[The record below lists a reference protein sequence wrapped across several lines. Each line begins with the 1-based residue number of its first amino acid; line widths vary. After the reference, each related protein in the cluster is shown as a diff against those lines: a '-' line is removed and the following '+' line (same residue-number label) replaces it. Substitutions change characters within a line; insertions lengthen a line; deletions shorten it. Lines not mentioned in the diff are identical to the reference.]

1 MKIRVCIAGVTG
13 WAGSAVAR
21 AILASETLELAAG
34 LALDHVGEDLGTV
47 LGGRPLG
54 ALVAPDLATALG
66 TPFDVLIDFTKP
78 DSVKAR
84 ASQALAAGKQVVV
97 GTSGLS
103 AADYRDLEAIALAH
117 GTGFIASGNFSITA
131 SLAKHFALVAAR
143 YLPSCEVIDYAD
155 AGKVDAPSGSSL
167 ELAEALGAVRPSELA
182 VPLERTHGYPATRG
196 AALAGIQ
203 VHAVRLPGFV
213 LSFETIFGLPDERL
227 TIRHDAGSGA
237 GPYVAGVLLAVQKIL
252 GLKGMIR
259 GLDTLLFGAAESR

>member
-21 AILASETLELAAG
+21 AILASETIELVAG
-34 LALDHVGEDLGTV
+34 LALDRVGEDLGTV
-47 LGGRPLG
+47 LGGKPLG
-54 ALVAPDLATALG
+54 TLVAPDLATALG

-84 ASQALAAGKQVVV
+84 TRQALAAGKQVIV

-103 AADYRDLEAIALAH
+103 AADYGELEAVALAH

-131 SLAKHFALVAAR
+131 TLAKHFALTAAR
-143 YLPSCEVIDYAD
+143 YLPSCEVVDYAD
-155 AGKVDAPSGSSL
+155 AGKVDAPSGTSL
-167 ELAEALGAVRPSELA
+167 ELAEALGAIRPSELA
-182 VPLERTHGYPATRG
+182 VPLDRTHGYPATRG

-237 GPYVAGVLLAVQKIL
+237 EPYVYGVLLAAQKIP

-259 GLDTLLFGAAESR
+259 GLDTLLFGAAGG